1 MKPLPIIISCSVV
14 LLTLVGCN
22 DNSDRTMQKNDTL
35 NSQPVDKNPQ
45 VDKDPTPETG
55 TGGDQ
60 QGTQPSQPALQ

>member
-1 MKPLPIIISCSVV
+1 
-14 LLTLVGCN
+14 
-22 DNSDRTMQKNDTL
+22 MQKNDTL

-60 QGTQPSQPALQ
+60 QGTQQSQPALQ

>member
-1 MKPLPIIISCSVV
+1 MRPLPTINLCSVV
-14 LLTLVGCN
+14 LLALVGCN

-45 VDKDPTPETG
+45 VDKNPTPETG

-60 QGTQPSQPALQ
+60 QGTQPSQPALK

>member
-1 MKPLPIIISCSVV
+1 MRSSAIMFVCSVS
-14 LLTLVGCN
+14 LLMLGGCN
-22 DNSDRTMQKNDTL
+22 DNSDPDMHKTDTL

-60 QGTQPSQPALQ
+60 QGTQPSQPAIQ